1 MTGPVPAP
9 SSQYRA
15 LRQAIRPA
23 ETEWGIIQPTL
34 SGNAIAE
41 PLPDTTGWRDAT
53 PVETIGN

>member
-1 MTGPVPAP
+1 
-9 SSQYRA
+9 